1 MGQLSIMAAR
11 IITIAICD
19 VNHLIHYMPGYFIW
33 LKINLFIVFKHMNK
47 LWTQEK
53 YTCSQEYICSHLISN
68 VQNLFSFMK
77 IEVFEKKT
85 QEFSEELLEFVEL
98 HLTVHINYHLH

>member
-19 VNHLIHYMPGYFIW
+19 VNQLILYMPGYFIW

-47 LWTQEK
+47 MWTQEK
-53 YTCSQEYICSHLISN
+53 YTCSQEYIRRVAGICRVAFDSSYKLPFAL
-68 VQNLFSFMK
+68 VAYGFM
-77 IEVFEKKT
+77 EV
-85 QEFSEELLEFVEL
+85 
-98 HLTVHINYHLH
+98 